1 MKPLTITASHVPAGL
16 VLEVAGDLD
25 YTNAQE
31 LRHAAQ
37 DGDLPPGRFLVV
49 DLSEL
54 AFCDSSG
61 ITALIAAHHHA
72 VAAGAGM
79 VLVAVPARTRRL
91 LHMTGLDQ
99 MFDIR
104 DDAASLLGR
113 RGRPAPGAPPR
124 S

>member
-25 YTNAQE
+25 YTNAQR

-37 DGDLPPGRFLVV
+37 ETALPPGRRLVV

-54 AFCDSSG
+54 EFCDSSG
-61 ITALIAAHHHA
+61 ITALIAVRNHA
-72 VAAGAGM
+72 LATGSEM
-79 VLVAVPARTRRL
+79 VLVAVPAGTRRL

-99 MFDIR
+99 VFDMR
-104 DDAASLLGR
+104 DD
-113 RGRPAPGAPPR
+113 PR
-124 S
+124 SLTGR

>member
-1 MKPLTITASHVPAGL
+1 MKPLTITASRVPAGL
-16 VLEVAGDLD
+16 ALEVAGDLD

-37 DGDLPPGRFLVV
+37 DGDLLPGRFLVV

-79 VLVAVPARTRRL
+79 VLVAVPAHTRRL
-91 LHMTGLDQ
+91 LPMTGLDQ

-113 RGRPAPGAPPR
+113 
-124 S
+124 